1 MTVQTST
8 WALRGGLDLVS
19 PAMSI
24 PAGHA
29 IVAQNYEAAV
39 SGGYSRIAG
48 YALYDGSVSPATP
61 AIVAGS
67 GDILGVWE
75 YNNVVYAFR
84 NNAAGTAC
92 VMHKSTASGW
102 AVVTTPT
109 LVAGGSFEFVNHNFT
124 GSSATDKMYGVDG
137 KNKAFQFDGTTF
149 TQLTTGMTTD
159 TPTHVGVHKNH
170 LFLSFGGGSIQHSG
184 VGDPTSWTLNTGAGE
199 LGIGSEITN
208 IDSMRGNAL
217 VITGADNV
225 SILYGTSTADWD
237 LKTFSTE
244 LGVTAKTT
252 EIVDAGLIWFNG
264 RNVTYLQTTQSFGDF
279 NTASLSTPITSY
291 IEKRESLVVGSSINY
306 RKNQYRLFF
315 SDKTVAVAT
324 IINNTVVGWTTWLI
338 SHTPTALSEKYM
350 GCTDGSVM
358 QLDTGNSFA
367 GTAIES
373 FLRLP
378 FNSFKSSH
386 RKKRFRKLLI
396 EMDAGN
402 EATVRF
408 NVDYDFGGVT
418 TANFED
424 VVVYGSGGLWSAHEW
439 GSFTWSSTIVTH
451 SGIHLNGTGKNFG
464 LLVYHSSAT
473 DPSFTLQGV
482 TVNYST
488 RGLIK

>member
-8 WALRGGLDLVS
+8 WALQGGLDLVS

-24 PAGHA
+24 PAGKA
-29 IVAQNYEAAV
+29 IVAQNYDAAV
-39 SGGYSRIAG
+39 SGGYSRMDG
-48 YALYDGSVSPATP
+48 YALYDGSASAAV
-61 AIVAGS
+61 VAGS

-75 YNNVVYAFR
+75 YNDVVYAFR

-92 VMHKSTASGW
+92 VMHKSTTSGW

-124 GSSATDKMYGVDG
+124 GSSATEKMYGVDG

-170 LFLSFGGGSIQHSG
+170 LFLSFDGGSIQHSG

-217 VITGADNV
+217 VVTGADNV

-244 LGVTAKTT
+244 LGVVTNTT

-291 IEKRESLVVGSSINY
+291 IERRESLVVGSSINY

-324 IINNTVVGWTTWLI
+324 IINNTVIGW
-338 SHTPTALSEKYM
+338 
-350 GCTDGSVM
+350 